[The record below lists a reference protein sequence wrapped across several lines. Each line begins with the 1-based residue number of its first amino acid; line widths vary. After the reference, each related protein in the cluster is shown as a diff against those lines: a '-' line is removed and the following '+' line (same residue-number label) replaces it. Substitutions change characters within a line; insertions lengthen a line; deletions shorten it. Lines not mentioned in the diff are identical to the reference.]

1 MLNNYMVL
9 NKKNTVHF
17 LEHQK
22 LKITKTKKTILAC
35 ETKIIQLYSLLKN
48 VCPVLRLIQIR

>member
-9 NKKNTVHF
+9 NKKNTAHF

-22 LKITKTKKTILAC
+22 FKITKTKKNILAC
-35 ETKIIQLYSLLKN
+35 ETKIIQLYSLLKMSA
-48 VCPVLRLIQIR
+48 QYQD